1 MPMVLYGW
9 LPFPWL
15 TPLLTKERQ
24 RLLLPIPPGHP
35 NLTAFPLSLRRMHRP
50 KTQAHSRN
58 RNAFSKAKAY
68 ARSQCA
74 FQSYPNN
81 ETAIVRAFR
90 AASHDF
96 QQDRRSRV
104 PGEQEGVHGVK
115 MDSALAWSSV
125 YQDEKVYIGSRLHLP
140 LRYTLLGSL
149 GAFY

>member
-1 MPMVLYGW
+1 MSSLLYGW
-9 LPFPWL
+9 LPFPSL
-15 TPLLTKERQ
+15 TPFLTKERQ
-24 RLLLPIPPGHP
+24 RLPLPIPPGHP

-50 KTQAHSRN
+50 KTRAHSRN
-58 RNAFSKAKAY
+58 KNAFSKAKVY

-81 ETAIVRAFR
+81 ETTIVRAFR
-90 AASHDF
+90 EESHDF

-104 PGEQEGVHGVK
+104 SGEQEGIQGAK

-125 YQDEKVYIGSRLHLP
+125 YQNERVYIGSRLHIP
-140 LRYTLLGSL
+140 LRYTLPGCL